1 MRTEFDPRREPYPWM
16 AHPRKADVR
25 REIAEAFAF
34 LLTLFLVVAAMSL
47 DGIA

>member
-1 MRTEFDPRREPYPWM
+1 M
-16 AHPRKADVR
+16 ARPRKHVVR
-25 REIAEAFAF
+25 REIGEAMAF